1 MSCIDGTVSDN
12 FATTTILSKDER
24 CDEQANM
31 QSEID
36 KQQTGQLVKE
46 VRSCC
51 SVYLLLHKH
60 TYL

>member
-1 MSCIDGTVSDN
+1 MSCTDGTISDN
-12 FATTTILSKDER
+12 FATTTILSMDEH

-31 QSEID
+31 QSEIE

-46 VRSCC
+46 VRSCF
-51 SVYLLLHKH
+51 SVYLLFHKH